1 MKIEIN
7 IPKEFERH
15 FNQDKFENSLERISA
30 GIKQSLEN
38 GNYVYE
44 TKYEYETIK
53 MLEEVLKNSKSA
65 YSVDKVIEELEE
77 FLINYGVPEKS
88 NVHQRI
94 IEIVKQGGVSEDMCE
109 YRRQLEGYYNSLF
122 ITSCCH
128 IYRVG
133 NNFKFC
139 PHCGKKIKVIQNDN

>member
-1 MKIEIN
+1 MKIELE
-7 IPKEFERH
+7 IPKEFEEH
-15 FNQDKFENSLERISA
+15 FKRDKFKDSLERIMA
-30 GIKQSLEN
+30 DIFHSLEI
-38 GNYVYE
+38 GNCLCAGR
-44 TKYEYETIK
+44 YEYETIE
-53 MLEEVLKNSKSA
+53 MLAKALENSKTS
-65 YSVDKVIEELEE
+65 YDVNKVVEELQE

-94 IEIVKQGGVSEDMCE
+94 IEIVNQGSVSEDMCE
-109 YRRQLEGYYNSLF
+109 YRRQLEGYNYLF

-139 PHCGKKIKVIQNDN
+139 PHCGKKIKVVE